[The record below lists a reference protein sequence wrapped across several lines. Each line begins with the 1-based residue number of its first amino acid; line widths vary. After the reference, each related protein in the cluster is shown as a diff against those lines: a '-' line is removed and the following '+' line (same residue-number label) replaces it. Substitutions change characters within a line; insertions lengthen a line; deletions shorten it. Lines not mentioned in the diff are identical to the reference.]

1 MGIEIKMANS
11 TWGVGDIEM
20 FDVEN
25 NPIPAKLLAVKD
37 PESGIEIHMA
47 FSQDK
52 ADELAL
58 ALKSGVVP
66 VGAMT
71 PEQMA
76 RVARG

>member
-11 TWGVGDIEM
+11 TWGVGDIEL
-20 FDVEN
+20 FDMEN

-37 PESGIEIHMA
+37 PESGIEVHMA

-66 VGAMT
+66 VRAMSAA
-71 PEQMA
+71 ELA
-76 RVARG
+76 RAAKN